1 MEAMDGSQDSGR
13 LDAEHYLE
21 SQGMFTSGS
30 ENEALGH
37 PQPATPYD
45 GMERDRPITMSLD
58 SVDLEPSAEEVYLET
73 QESQD
78 FTHVYLETSRNT
90 EGNQDAQTHGPAED
104 THHLTKDEPSGNQAE
119 APGPAEPTH
128 LLPKEEP
135 SGRLAETRGPA
146 EPLKSSSCG
155 VKRRKS
161 I

>member
-13 LDAEHYLE
+13 LDADMYLE
-21 SQGMFTSGS
+21 SQGLFSSGS
-30 ENEALGH
+30 EAEAFGH

-45 GMERDRPITMSLD
+45 GMQRDRPITMSLD
-58 SVDLEPSAEEVYLET
+58 SMDLPAAESHAEEVYPET
-73 QESQD
+73 QDAQD
-78 FTHVYLETSRNT
+78 FTNVYLETS
-90 EGNQDAQTHGPAED
+90 GSQAQTHGPAED

-119 APGPAEPTH
+119 APGPAERTH

-135 SGRLAETRGPA
+135 SGRLAETQGPA